1 MSPAAASPPTGHWAD
16 ACAVAALLAVDPRGL
31 QGAVLRARPGPVRD
45 CWLEWLDEGFEPSAP
60 RRRVPSGV
68 AEDRLL
74 GGLDLPATLAAGRP
88 VLQRGLLA
96 EADGGLLLLAMA
108 ERASRI
114 AIAHVSA
121 ALDSGQVIVERD
133 GLAAR
138 PAARLTVIALD
149 EGLEDDERVAPA
161 LAERLAFMVDLDPLG
176 IRDLDAGGADR
187 AAIEV
192 ARQRLPSVACSPDQL
207 ELLCA
212 LAVRLGIDSLRA
224 PRFAL
229 CAARAAAALAGRL
242 AVAEADLSLAVRLV
256 FGPRARLLESP
267 APEDPPAAQ
276 PEAGQE
282 ASPEEGAGEDQRPLE
297 DRVLEAIEAALPAGL
312 LDVLREGSLKARGSR
327 SGGRGEG
334 VQASLV
340 RGRPAGTRAGRPE
353 RGARLDLVATLRSA
367 APWQPLRRPAG
378 SRRVFVQ
385 PEDCRITR
393 FRQRSPTTSIF
404 VVDASGSAALHRL
417 AEAKGAVEMLLAE
430 CYVRRDQVALIAF
443 RGRGAELLLP
453 PTRSLVRARRCLSAL
468 PGGGGTPLA
477 AGLDTARE
485 LAVSLARRGGRP
497 LLVVLTDGKPNVA
510 RDGSGGRE
518 RAAAD
523 ALASAR
529 ALRIAGFDGLLV
541 DTAPRPQP
549 FSLEL
554 ASAMGVM
561 VLPLPASGA
570 AGLSRVV
577 GAFAG

>member
-1 MSPAAASPPTGHWAD
+1 MNAPAAPPGLWAD
-16 ACAVAALLAVDPRGL
+16 GCAVAALLAVDPQGL
-31 QGAVLRARPGPVRD
+31 QGVVLRARPGPVRE
-45 CWLEWLDEGFEPSAP
+45 CWLELLDEGFDASLP
-60 RRRVPSGV
+60 RRRVPAGV
-68 AEDRLL
+68 SDDRLL
-74 GGLDLPATLAAGRP
+74 GGLDLPATLATGRP
-88 VLQRGLLA
+88 VLQRGLLS
-96 EADGGLLLLAMA
+96 EAHGGLLLLAMV
-108 ERASRI
+108 ERAARGTI
-114 AIAHVSA
+114 AQVCV
-121 ALDSGQVIVERD
+121 ALDSGEVILERD
-133 GLAAR
+133 GLTDRHPAR
-138 PAARLTVIALD
+138 WTVIALD
-149 EGLEDDERVAPA
+149 EGLDDDERVAPA
-161 LAERLAFMVDLDPLG
+161 LAERLAFLLDLGALSV
-176 IRDLDAGGADR
+176 RDLDASGPDR
-187 AAIEV
+187 DSIES
-192 ARQRLPSVACSPDQL
+192 ARRRLSSVTCAPDQL

-212 LAVRLGIDSLRA
+212 MAVRLGIDSLRM
-224 PRFAL
+224 PVFAL
-229 CAARAAAALAGRL
+229 RAARAAAALAGRL
-242 AVAEADLSLAVRLV
+242 ALTEADLALAVRLV
-256 FGPRARLLESP
+256 FGPRARMLEAAATDQPPPSP
-267 APEDPPAAQ
+267 PDSRPDE
-276 PEAGQE
+276 
-282 ASPEEGAGEDQRPLE
+282 SSVEESEGDQQPLE

-312 LDVLREGSLKARGSR
+312 LDALREGSLKAGRRR
-327 SGGRGEG
+327 SGGQGEG
-334 VQASLV
+334 GQLSML
-340 RGRPAGTRAGRPE
+340 RGRPAGVRAGRPE

-378 SRRVFVQ
+378 ARRVHVQ

-477 AGLDTARE
+477 AGLDAARE
-485 LAVSLARRGGRP
+485 LAASLARRGGRP

-510 RDGSGGRE
+510 RDGGPGRE

-529 ALRIAGFDGLLV
+529 ALRAAGFEGLLV
-541 DTAPRPQP
+541 DTAPRPQA
-549 FSLEL
+549 FSIEL
-554 ASAMGVM
+554 AAAMGVT